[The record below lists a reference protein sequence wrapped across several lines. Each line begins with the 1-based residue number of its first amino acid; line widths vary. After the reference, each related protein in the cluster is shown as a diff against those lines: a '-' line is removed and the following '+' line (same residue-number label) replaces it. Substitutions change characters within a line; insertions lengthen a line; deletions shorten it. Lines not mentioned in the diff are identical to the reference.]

1 MAEQNTDK
9 PLDDDGVE
17 IIDYLS
23 TVLIVFPPDEFD
35 EQVMRCARSSLAVVH
50 IGSRSVSSEYDEMVI
65 GRLQDEFLVEG
76 VLEGES
82 MEGYSGLVIVGGE
95 GAKALWSD
103 ANAIR
108 LVQEAAAQGK
118 MIGAWGEAVGVL
130 ASAGVVS
137 GVKVTG
143 SPDCREALKKAGAK
157 VSTRQLVSSGTIV
170 TGLDATVGMRFG
182 KKLAQVVSV

>member
-1 MAEQNTDK
+1 MADQDTDK

-23 TVLIVFPPDEFD
+23 TVLIVFPPDDFD

-50 IGSRSVSSEYDEMVI
+50 IFSRSVSSEYDEMVI

-76 VLEGES
+76 VLSDES
-82 MEGYSGLVIVGGE
+82 MEEYSGLIIVGGE
-95 GAKALWSD
+95 GAKSLWSD
-103 ANAIR
+103 ADAIR
-108 LVQEAAAQGK
+108 LVKEAAAGGK
-118 MIGAWGEAVGVL
+118 MIGAWGHAVGVL

-143 SPDCREALKKAGAK
+143 SSDCHDALKKAGAK
-157 VSTRQLVSSGTIV
+157 LSTRQVVSSGKIV
-170 TGLDATVGMRFG
+170 TGLDETVGMRFG
-182 KKLAQVVSV
+182 KALAQVVSV